1 MKSVVSASVRNNDHF
16 TDIMCRAWDHA
27 IAITA
32 VPFHISHQYTLKF
45 KFLYGIWNWW
55 LTAIAYSIRTKV
67 VVFFNLRKK
76 LIILPQQALY
86 STIYCT
92 VRVFR
97 LVDFKPYL
105 KYINRTEYTAKKAIN
120 WEWSDGIPWLE
131 FGKTCPAQSL
141 GCAKV
146 CFTIILTSSFTNIPA
161 QNVICN
167 KATFPK
173 VRIFSYHTWF
183 HLFHATVLTFR

>member
-1 MKSVVSASVRNNDHF
+1 MELMTYCNCIQYKNKS
-16 TDIMCRAWDHA
+16 CCCC
-27 IAITA
+27 
-32 VPFHISHQYTLKF
+32 
-45 KFLYGIWNWW
+45 
-55 LTAIAYSIRTKV
+55 
-67 VVFFNLRKK
+67 FNLYVK
-76 LIILPQQALY
+76 LYCHNEQHTVP
-86 STIYCT
+86 ST
-92 VRVFR
+92 VHEFR

-120 WEWSDGIPWLE
+120 CEWSDGIPWLE

-167 KATFPK
+167 KTTFPK

-183 HLFHATVLTFR
+183 HLFHATILTFR